1 MQLGYLF
8 STILKM
14 AALIAWIYGLMWGLK
29 HKLLWQ
35 KALTVILAFAVI
47 QAVFLIQF
55 GDFALFSAFDQGL
68 LFQAVSMAMV
78 ALGLNLIYGF
88 NGQFSLAQWSFYG
101 IGAYCA
107 ADITYRWT
115 NGDPTGLLILGF
127 GVVLAAIALVGV
139 GRLLRLKRGI
149 PVLSAFTFYLVAI
162 VAAGLIAVF
171 AGRALAPALIPLF
184 GTTGAP
190 GGARLRS
197 GPTGGVLPL
206 GFDRRR
212 LRGRSE
218 LPLRTAGAD
227 PGERLFRNCNP
238 GLCHRGAD
246 PHGELRHDPSLPRD
260 EGRSRHDRDPE
271 DDVVDCRIRLPVARH
286 RHRA

>member
-171 AGRALAPALIPLF
+171 AGQ
-184 GTTGAP
+184 GACSRP
-190 GGARLRS
+190 
-197 GPTGGVLPL
+197 
-206 GFDRRR
+206 
-212 LRGRSE
+212 
-218 LPLRTAGAD
+218 D
-227 PGERLFRNCNP
+227 PP
-238 GLCHRGAD
+238 V
-246 PHGELRHDPSLPRD
+246 
-260 EGRSRHDRDPE
+260 RHDRSSRRP
-271 DDVVDCRIRLPVARH
+271 RLRQWPYRWCSSS
-286 RHRA
+286 RF

>member
-1 MQLGYLF
+1 MELGYLF

-47 QAVFLIQF
+47 QAAFLIQF

-115 NGDPTGLLILGF
+115 NNDASGLFVVGIGVILTG
-127 GVVLAAIALVGV
+127 IALVGV
-139 GRLLRLKRGI
+139 GRLLRMRRGV

-162 VAAGLIAVF
+162 VVAAGVAIL
-171 AGRALAPALIPLF
+171 AG
-184 GTTGAP
+184 
-190 GGARLRS
+190 
-197 GPTGGVLPL
+197 
-206 GFDRRR
+206 
-212 LRGRSE
+212 
-218 LPLRTAGAD
+218 
-227 PGERLFRNCNP
+227 
-238 GLCHRGAD
+238 
-246 PHGELRHDPSLPRD
+246 
-260 EGRSRHDRDPE
+260 
-271 DDVVDCRIRLPVARH
+271 
-286 RHRA
+286 